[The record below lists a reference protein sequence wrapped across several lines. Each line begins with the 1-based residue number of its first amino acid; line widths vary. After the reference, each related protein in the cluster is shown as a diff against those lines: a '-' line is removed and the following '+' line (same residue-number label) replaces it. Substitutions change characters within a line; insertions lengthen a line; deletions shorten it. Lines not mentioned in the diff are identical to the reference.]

1 MPIQR
6 PLDFFTRMGPSDVL
20 LAGHVQKVPDDAG
33 PAELLLQVTPYQ
45 CGIAEVLPAPLDVR
59 YEVTLPGTATLD
71 IAGVCT
77 SYSPQSANGLFR
89 HIVHSYDRATRT
101 IQFRVLEKGGPT
113 APTPVPLGLFERI
126 YFWVHLYESKPQAP
140 NLVEVP

>member
-6 PLDFFTRMGPSDVL
+6 PLDFFTRMGPGDVL
-20 LAGHVQKVPDDAG
+20 LAGHVQKIPDESTGEDI
-33 PAELLLQVTPYQ
+33 LLQVTPYQ
-45 CGIAEVLPAPLDVR
+45 CGIEEVVIAPADVR
-59 YEVTLPGTATLD
+59 YEVALPGTGTLD
-71 IAGVCT
+71 IVGVCT
-77 SYSPQSANGLFR
+77 AYSPESANGLFR
-89 HIVHSYDRATRT
+89 HIVHSYDRDTRT

-113 APTPVPLGLFERI
+113 APNPVPLGLFERI